1 MCQEGLLTSYL
12 PASVSLLDFTET
24 GAFASPSECESAT
37 IDDVNESL
45 EVRGWLHR
53 SGQDL
58 LSAHLLWW
66 WEERGPAAR
75 AWASTTSLLLWQCL
89 ALKKSTCWGGEP
101 DGRAKK
107 ISVI

>member
-1 MCQEGLLTSYL
+1 MCQEGLLTSYV

-24 GAFASPSECESAT
+24 GAFASASECESAT

-53 SGQDL
+53 PSQDL
-58 LSAHLLWW
+58 LLAHLLWW

-75 AWASTTSLLLWQCL
+75 AWASTTAYCFGNAWLRT
-89 ALKKSTCWGGEP
+89 KVHGGE
-101 DGRAKK
+101 GSQMVEQKK